1 MKQQIHRFVNSGQM
15 AVHYFSLTDGSME
28 VHEDRIVIEDD
39 FKKRQFALLA
49 PLSFF
54 LVMSFV
60 NILRGF
66 SKNSSDDKIM
76 GLLYAALVFIVLL
89 FRYKD
94 LYPIRNDFSV
104 KEVESIKFIWNRIGR
119 DCEMILYL
127 NNGRTR
133 RVALWKDQYEISK
146 LKNLLAAK
154 GILISGG

>member
-1 MKQQIHRFVNSGQM
+1 M

-28 VHEDRIVIEDD
+28 VHEDRILIYDD
-39 FKKRQFALLA
+39 YKKRQFRMLA

-54 LVMSFV
+54 LLMAIVD
-60 NILRGF
+60 IARGF
-66 SKNSSDDKIM
+66 SNNNSADKIT
-76 GLLYAALVFIVLL
+76 GLLFVALVFIVLL

-104 KEVESIKFIWNRIGR
+104 KEVESIKFIWNRIGI

>member
-1 MKQQIHRFVNSGQM
+1 
-15 AVHYFSLTDGSME
+15 
-28 VHEDRIVIEDD
+28 
-39 FKKRQFALLA
+39 
-49 PLSFF
+49 
-54 LVMSFV
+54 
-60 NILRGF
+60 
-66 SKNSSDDKIM
+66 M